1 MAKILVAEDEINIAS
16 FIKRG
21 LEEFGYTVF
30 IAGNGE
36 EAWDLIRQESF
47 DLLML
52 DIIMPQMDGL
62 QLCQQ
67 FRQTFGYTTPVL
79 MVTALGTT
87 EDIVSGLDAG
97 ADD

>member
-1 MAKILVAEDEINIAS
+1 MAEDEINIAS

-21 LEEFGYTVF
+21 LEEFGYTVVT
-30 IAGNGE
+30 ASNGE
-36 EAWDLIRQESF
+36 EAWGMICQESF

-62 QLCQQ
+62 QLCQL
-67 FRQTFGYTTPVL
+67 FRQKFGYVTPIL

-87 EDIVSGLDAG
+87 DDIVAIGCRSRRLYI
-97 ADD
+97 